1 MTVLPPPPQT
11 TRRLPRWLVVFAVL
25 ALVTLVAGVVL
36 VRRYDTFI
44 AASENMRPTIEPG
57 DRVLVDTWADV
68 RRGSV
73 VVYRGEDD
81 DEFLGAAERE
91 HTFLKRV
98 VAVPGDVVQGRMGRV
113 FVNDEDVT
121 GDYETISDAE
131 SFGPVTVPAGRYFVL
146 GDNRPRSFDS
156 RSEDPIRADL
166 VVGVVTRILT
176 PRDRAGRVR

>member
-11 TRRLPRWLVVFAVL
+11 TRRLPRWLAVLAVL
-25 ALVTLVAGVVL
+25 ALVVVVAGVVL
-36 VRRYDTFI
+36 VRRYDVVF

-73 VVYRGEDD
+73 VLYRDGGDD
-81 DEFLGAAERE
+81 GFLGRAGER
-91 HTFLKRV
+91 TYLKRV
-98 VAVPGDVVQGRMGRV
+98 VALPDDVIQGRMGRV

-131 SFGPVTVPAGRYFVL
+131 SFGPVTVPTRHYFVL

-156 RSEDPIRADL
+156 RSEGPIRADL
-166 VVGVVTRILT
+166 VVGVVTRIIT